1 MNLSEELDSIYQEAV
16 QKIGSSVSEEDLDK
30 NKNDFIGKKGKL
42 TAVLK
47 NVVSL
52 SIEEKK
58 TIGQKAN
65 ELSKKLEAFVSETK
79 ISLKKKTF
87 REASGIRIFRRA
99 SASLQSFQRKFT
111 PDYSNSIRD

>member
-52 SIEEKK
+52 SIEEKNNRPK
-58 TIGQKAN
+58 SQRTLQKARGFRFRN
-65 ELSKKLEAFVSETK
+65 ENFPE
-79 ISLKKKTF
+79 KKTF

-99 SASLQSFQRKFT
+99 STSLQSFQRKFT

>member
-58 TIGQKAN
+58 Q
-65 ELSKKLEAFVSETK
+65 
-79 ISLKKKTF
+79 
-87 REASGIRIFRRA
+87 
-99 SASLQSFQRKFT
+99 
-111 PDYSNSIRD
+111 